1 MSIAQNLGYK
11 LVANGEILDLFSDEE
26 IELSDNITGLFDL
39 GLLPSDFT
47 RQILLP
53 GSKKNNAFFEHVYDI
68 SVESPFLFET
78 NTKVECFLDFD
89 SIFLADGYLQ
99 LNRVNVSQN
108 KFIES
113 YEVSIY
119 GTLSSFAREIG
130 RQFLTDLDNLSIYNH
145 TASIQNITSS
155 WDGDLFNGDIVYP
168 LAEYGQLLQYTPENP
183 FVGIDSDKG
192 SLTVQDF
199 KPAIRATKV
208 WDAIFDKFGFTYTGS
223 FFDEPF
229 LDNIYLLCNNKLKY
243 PVFEDIDLET
253 FGTFRISPLSGSGQT
268 NVTLT
273 NLTDNDLNWF
283 KVESNPSEQL
293 DANLNYDVEFPTKLR
308 GDLQLN
314 FRISGSTTL
323 AGNGVP
329 QFDLV
334 ITGSAGGSVVPLTII
349 NNELINVFNYNETAT
364 RDQTLTLKTEWGSG
378 VLPSGSYNF
387 KLRYSVLGSN
397 NFSVILNPGDTTN
410 SYLEVSKVNQAGDGL
425 IMDIPSNMPFG
436 ETGIKLLD
444 FITSIQKK
452 FNLIIY
458 PSKKVPKQFIVETF
472 NNWYKIGNVKNFDNF
487 IDLNQP
493 LEVIPANNLAVNE
506 LNFGDKLDKDFLTK
520 EFNDLENR
528 EYGKTYFIDTENF
541 FSQGKFEVET
551 SLASSPLLQIAGTGA
566 SGSVFQKVA
575 TFIAD
580 ATAIAPEFEF
590 VSAEANI
597 NRFTTNIVS
606 AFARAFDVETENIIN
621 QETAVVT
628 AGDQIVFFASGIG
641 QSSPFSF
648 TKETD
653 SGTTTLSSGTLA
665 FPGDIKSFV
674 YIVTVADTTS
684 DVLIFRSN
692 VESETF

>member
-1 MSIAQNLGYK
+1 
-11 LVANGEILDLFSDEE
+11 
-26 IELSDNITGLFDL
+26 
-39 GLLPSDFT
+39 
-47 RQILLP
+47 
-53 GSKKNNAFFEHVYDI
+53 
-68 SVESPFLFET
+68 
-78 NTKVECFLDFD
+78 
-89 SIFLADGYLQ
+89 
-99 LNRVNVSQN
+99 
-108 KFIES
+108 
-113 YEVSIY
+113 
-119 GTLSSFAREIG
+119 
-130 RQFLTDLDNLSIYNH
+130 
-145 TASIQNITSS
+145 
-155 WDGDLFNGDIVYP
+155 
-168 LAEYGQLLQYTPENP
+168 
-183 FVGIDSDKG
+183 
-192 SLTVQDF
+192 
-199 KPAIRATKV
+199 
-208 WDAIFDKFGFTYTGS
+208 
-223 FFDEPF
+223 
-229 LDNIYLLCNNKLKY
+229 
-243 PVFEDIDLET
+243 
-253 FGTFRISPLSGSGQT
+253 
-268 NVTLT
+268 
-273 NLTDNDLNWF
+273 
-283 KVESNPSEQL
+283 
-293 DANLNYDVEFPTKLR
+293 
-308 GDLQLN
+308 
-314 FRISGSTTL
+314 
-323 AGNGVP
+323 
-329 QFDLV
+329 
-334 ITGSAGGSVVPLTII
+334 
-349 NNELINVFNYNETAT
+349 
-364 RDQTLTLKTEWGSG
+364 
-378 VLPSGSYNF
+378 
-387 KLRYSVLGSN
+387 
-397 NFSVILNPGDTTN
+397 
-410 SYLEVSKVNQAGDGL
+410 
-425 IMDIPSNMPFG
+425 
-436 ETGIKLLD
+436 
-444 FITSIQKK
+444 
-452 FNLIIY
+452 
-458 PSKKVPKQFIVETF
+458 VETF